1 LVEILHLTV
10 SHKRGSPAPGL
21 KMDGRSRRPQKPSL
35 ADGVNSEKSSL
46 TMHFERPTCQ
56 MHDMRFLPE
65 ILLFPATGGDF
76 GASIKY
82 AGSGL
87 AADFVFEGPL
97 LARGI

>member
-1 LVEILHLTV
+1 
-10 SHKRGSPAPGL
+10 
-21 KMDGRSRRPQKPSL
+21 
-35 ADGVNSEKSSL
+35 
-46 TMHFERPTCQ
+46 MHFERPTCQ

-65 ILLFPATGGDF
+65 ILLFPATGSDF